1 MEEQAMTKS
10 TAAIT
15 LVGAVLLS
23 GAAQANLVD
32 ICDAVSTQ
40 SQSIAIVSQGSSTG
54 AFAELTMSAEAN
66 STFTIITT
74 NESDIIWTGYIVEL
88 DRTGA
93 ATFVEGTA
101 GSTRF
106 GTIEYPDLWT
116 IEFWAPEDVP
126 PGDVVTLQFDVSL
139 PDSAP
144 HTFTVTHTAIP
155 EPATAIL
162 LGLGAVVLLARR
174 KK

>member
-1 MEEQAMTKS
+1 MTKS

-23 GAAQANLVD
+23 GAAQANLVA

-40 SQSIAIVSQGSSTG
+40 SQSVAIVAQGSSTS
-54 AFAELTMSAEAN
+54 APVELTMSTEAN
-66 STFTIITT
+66 STFIITTT
-74 NESDIIWTGYIVEL
+74 NESDIIWTGYFVEL

-116 IEFWAPEDVP
+116 IEFWAPEEVP

-139 PDSAP
+139 PDSAA
-144 HTFTVTHTAIP
+144 HTFTLTHTAIP